1 MSKKYQ
7 VEGFAKKPPRETNRL
22 LSLLALIFGGVGVLI
37 LGIDLFFFLY
47 TQQQITNVLH
57 VQGKVVELVAQD
69 TDEDASVAPRI
80 SFVAKNG
87 DTYTFTSSVSTYPP
101 SFQKGQTVELYYD
114 PKNPKEAVIDT
125 FWELWFVNV
134 LLTGI
139 SLPFLGVGLA
149 LAWIGSRFG

>member
-22 LSLLALIFGGVGVLI
+22 LSLLALIFGGVGVLL
-37 LGIDLFFFLY
+37 LGIDLFLFLY
-47 TQQQITNVLH
+47 TQQQITNSLH
-57 VQGKVVELVAQD
+57 VQGKVIDLVAQD
-69 TDEDASVAPRI
+69 SDEDASVAPRI

-114 PKNPKEAVIDT
+114 PQNPKEAIIDT

-134 LLTGI
+134 LLTGL
-139 SLPFLGVGLA
+139 SLPFLGVGLV